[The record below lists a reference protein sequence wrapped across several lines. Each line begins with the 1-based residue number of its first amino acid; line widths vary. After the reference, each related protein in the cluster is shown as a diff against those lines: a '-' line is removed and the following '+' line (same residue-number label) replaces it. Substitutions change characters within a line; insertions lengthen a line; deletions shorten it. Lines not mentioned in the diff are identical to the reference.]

1 MRKIIKNIHLWLSV
15 PFGVFIT
22 LICFSGAMLVFEK
35 EITGL
40 IVGEAGGE
48 RLPFFTTMFKL
59 HRWLLGSPTTADGS
73 ISAGKL
79 MVGCST
85 LALIVILITGVWLCC
100 LNGRSLKQCFTIS
113 FNKGWKRFFYDLHVA
128 GGLYSTL
135 FLLALALTG
144 LTWSFSWYRTGFY
157 AAFGVEAPVRGHGG
171 PGGQGGHGGP
181 GAAHGAFNHGGPSA
195 EQRGGQG
202 EHGAPAAENAG
213 QGGPMAHRGEQ
224 GAPAA
229 EQRGHGGEH
238 GAPAAEQRGHG
249 DGHGAPTMKGE
260 NRDNQQVTPEQEK
273 ASKVR
278 AGIYKTHVGS
288 WGGMLTRI
296 LTFLAVLIGATLPL
310 TGYYLWLKRILRKK
324 K

>member
-1 MRKIIKNIHLWLSV
+1 
-15 PFGVFIT
+15 
-22 LICFSGAMLVFEK
+22 MLVFEK

-59 HRWLLGSPTTADGS
+59 HRWLLGSPMNADGS

-157 AAFGVEAPVRGHGG
+157 AAFGVEAPVRGQGG
-171 PGGQGGHGGP
+171 PGAHGGHGGP
-181 GAAHGAFNHGGPSA
+181 GAAQGAFNHGGGNASQGAPNHGEPAA
-195 EQRGGQG
+195 EQRGG
-202 EHGAPAAENAG
+202 HGAPT
-213 QGGPMAHRGEQ
+213 
-224 GAPAA
+224 A
-229 EQRGHGGEH
+229 EQRGHGGAH

-249 DGHGAPTMKGE
+249 APTMKGE
-260 NRDNQQVTPEQEK
+260 NSDNQQVTPAQEK

>member
-1 MRKIIKNIHLWLSV
+1 
-15 PFGVFIT
+15 
-22 LICFSGAMLVFEK
+22 MLVFEK

-85 LALIVILITGVWLCC
+85 LALIVILVTGVWLCC

-171 PGGQGGHGGP
+171 QGGHGGP
-181 GAAHGAFNHGGPSA
+181 GAAQGAFNHGGGNAS
-195 EQRGGQG
+195 Q
-202 EHGAPAAENAG
+202 GAPN
-213 QGGPMAHRGEQ
+213 H

-229 EQRGHGGEH
+229 EQRGGHGAPTAEQRGQGGEH

-260 NRDNQQVTPEQEK
+260 NRDNQQVTPEQDK

>member
-1 MRKIIKNIHLWLSV
+1 MRKVIKNIHLWLSV

-59 HRWLLGSPTTADGS
+59 HRWLLCSPTNADGS

-113 FNKGWKRFFYDLHVA
+113 CNKGWKRFFYDLHVA

-157 AAFGVEAPVRGHGG
+157 ATFGVEAPVRGHGG
-171 PGGQGGHGGP
+171 PGGHGGAMGQHGGP
-181 GAAHGAFNHGGPSA
+181 QINHGGPSA
-195 EQRGGQG
+195 EQRGQGGSMAHRG
-202 EHGAPAAENAG
+202 EHGAPS
-213 QGGPMAHRGEQ
+213 
-224 GAPAA
+224 A
-229 EQRGHGGEH
+229 EQRGHG
-238 GAPAAEQRGHG
+238 APAVQ
-249 DGHGAPTMKGE
+249 GE
-260 NRDNQQVTPEQEK
+260 NRASQQAAPAQDK
-273 ASKVR
+273 ASQVR
-278 AGIYKTHVGS
+278 AGIYKTHVGA

-296 LTFLAVLIGATLPL
+296 LTFLAALMGATLPL
-310 TGYYLWLKRILRKK
+310 TGYYLWLKRVCRTKR
-324 K
+324 

>member
-1 MRKIIKNIHLWLSV
+1 MN
-15 PFGVFIT
+15 
-22 LICFSGAMLVFEK
+22 
-35 EITGL
+35 
-40 IVGEAGGE
+40 
-48 RLPFFTTMFKL
+48 
-59 HRWLLGSPTTADGS
+59 ADGS

-157 AAFGVEAPVRGHGG
+157 AAFGVEAPVRGQGGHGG

-181 GAAHGAFNHGGPSA
+181 GAAQGAFNHGGPSA
-195 EQRGGQG
+195 EQRG
-202 EHGAPAAENAG
+202 
-213 QGGPMAHRGEQ
+213 
-224 GAPAA
+224 
-229 EQRGHGGEH
+229 HGGE
-238 GAPAAEQRGHG
+238 
-249 DGHGAPTMKGE
+249 HGAPTMKGE
-260 NRDNQQVTPEQEK
+260 TRDNQQVTPEQEK

>member
-1 MRKIIKNIHLWLSV
+1 
-15 PFGVFIT
+15 
-22 LICFSGAMLVFEK
+22 MLVFEK

-85 LALIVILITGVWLCC
+85 LALIVILVTGVWLCC

-157 AAFGVEAPVRGHGG
+157 AAFGVEAPVRGQGGHGG

-181 GAAHGAFNHGGPSA
+181 GAAQGAFNHGGPSA
-195 EQRGGQG
+195 EQRGG
-202 EHGAPAAENAG
+202 
-213 QGGPMAHRGEQ
+213 Q

-249 DGHGAPTMKGE
+249 APTMKGE
-260 NRDNQQVTPEQEK
+260 NRDNQQVTPAQDK